1 MNMKHFT
8 LSLIFLLF
16 AATAWGQ
23 SGTPTKSFSW
33 KGISVN
39 YPDNYTITNKGYD
52 RQNKSHSFICTTTD
66 DGYVSLVTIA
76 FSKQLAKDLST
87 SLSRKAFFKDIIPAI
102 VSELES
108 GDNSFKSLHN
118 GDIKE
123 FPIPYP
129 NVFTDYTAIVE
140 TIDVQ
145 GRIVVFIQK
154 ECIVTCIL
162 TTDDSQ
168 YLQELDDIVKSI
180 TVK

>member
-8 LSLIFLLF
+8 LSLIILLF

-33 KGISVN
+33 KGLSLS

-52 RQNKSHSFICTTTD
+52 RPNKSHSFICTTTD
-66 DGYVSLVTIA
+66 DGYVSMVTIT

-87 SLSRKAFFKDIIPAI
+87 SLSRKAFFKEIIPAI
-102 VSELES
+102 VSEIES
-108 GDNSFKSLHN
+108 RGGSFKALQH

-123 FPIPYP
+123 FPILYP
-129 NVFTDYTAIVE
+129 NVFSDYTAIIENV
-140 TIDVQ
+140 DVQ

>member
-1 MNMKHFT
+1 MKHFT
-8 LSLIFLLF
+8 LSLIILLF

-33 KGISVN
+33 KGLSLN

-52 RQNKSHSFICTTTD
+52 RQNKSYSLICTTTD
-66 DGYVSLVTIA
+66 DGYVSLVAIT
-76 FSKQLAKDLST
+76 FSKNLAKELST
-87 SLSRKAFFKDIIPAI
+87 SLSRKAFFKEIIPAI

-108 GDNSFKSLHN
+108 RDDTYKSLQH

-129 NVFTDYTAIVE
+129 NVFSDYTAIVE

-145 GRIVVFIQK
+145 GRIVVFIQN
-154 ECIVTCIL
+154 EFIVTCIL